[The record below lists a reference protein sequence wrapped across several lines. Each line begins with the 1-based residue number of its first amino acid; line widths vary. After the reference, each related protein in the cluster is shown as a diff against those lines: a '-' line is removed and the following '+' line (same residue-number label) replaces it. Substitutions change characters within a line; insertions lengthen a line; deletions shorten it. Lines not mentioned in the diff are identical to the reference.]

1 MYYKVK
7 RNIINGLLDTVVVI
21 NLHEQCGY
29 SHRGNFLFFHYYL
42 KKAYALKRIRV
53 KEKHYIDALFSCKIG

>member
-29 SHRGNFLFFHYYL
+29 SHRGNFLFFSIL
-42 KKAYALKRIRV
+42 FEEGLCLETNTGKRKAL
-53 KEKHYIDALFSCKIG
+53 H